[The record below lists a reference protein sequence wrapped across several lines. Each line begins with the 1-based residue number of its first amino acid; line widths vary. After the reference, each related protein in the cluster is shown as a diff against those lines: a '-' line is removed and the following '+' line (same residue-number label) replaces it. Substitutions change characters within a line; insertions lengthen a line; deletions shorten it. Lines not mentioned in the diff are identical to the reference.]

1 MLTARTPCPAI
12 RKFCIACLVL
22 LQAAIPNALWAQPG
36 PGSRGG
42 GAAGSGATTTTTT
55 TTVSGFV
62 HSASGS
68 VFIRT
73 GSGPELRAKVG
84 ELFGP
89 GTTFRTGAESSVVL
103 LFADGQSVALGNES
117 VLRLEDYRFDA
128 RDIKSSRATLGLMS
142 GIMRLV
148 TGAIHTDNRDA
159 LLISAGNASIGILSK
174 DVTAFVVEVDPR
186 SLGIG
191 AAAVIVG
198 EITIQAPVGPLV
210 TVSAEQFT
218 RWQPGFPPAPPA
230 PLASAPAVFQ
240 AVVAAFRVTVLPPDS
255 PLDIRSAAL
264 LAVLGALPATGAGAA
279 EPLLQAQAVE
289 SAISPIVPYVTS
301 GGGRGCVGSPC

>member
-22 LQAAIPNALWAQPG
+22 FQAAMPNALWAQPG
-36 PGSRGG
+36 PGSRGS
-42 GAAGSGATTTTTT
+42 GAAGCGAT

-73 GSGPELRAKVG
+73 GSGPELSAKVG

-89 GTTFRTGAESSVVL
+89 GTTFRTGAESSVVV
-103 LFADGQSVALGNES
+103 LFADGLSVALSDES
-117 VLRLEDYRFDA
+117 VLRLEEYRFDPC
-128 RDIKSSRATLGLMS
+128 DIKSSRAALGLMS
-142 GIMRLV
+142 GVMRLV

-159 LLISAGNASIGILSK
+159 LLISAGNASIGILSR
-174 DVTAFVVEVDPR
+174 DVTAFVVEVDPK

-198 EITIQAPVGPLV
+198 EITIQAPVGPPV
-210 TVSAEQFT
+210 TVSADQFT
-218 RWQPGFPPAPPA
+218 RWQPGFPSAPSA

-240 AVVAAFRVTVLPPDS
+240 AVVAAFRGTVLPSNS

-264 LAVLGALPATGAGAA
+264 LAVLGALPATGAGPA